1 MKGLFLRLEIIKW
14 QNISFIR
21 IAHHSL
27 LLCFILHYFFL
38 SLATSF
44 KVTFGLVAF
53 WCEFVVK

>member
-38 SLATSF
+38 SLATCF